1 MVEINK
7 ISTTEFKFKQLV
19 RTIRSGSDVVIYS
32 PKSESSFM
40 ESDRSE
46 AVTDTSIAVEE
57 TIPRIAK
64 PVNLTT
70 KTVEEGEALPIL
82 PSWIYF
88 NFDPADYSVKTATL
102 DAILQS
108 DYANTK
114 NYAKN
119 QGWMESE
126 NHQIDKLFKSK
137 DVNSNINT
145 YDSHVQNSDNANW
158 MEKEAYYNLDNL
170 FETKTDSTKNYLS
183 KILLTGF

>member
-64 PVNLTT
+64 PVNLIT
-70 KTVEEGEALPIL
+70 KTV
-82 PSWIYF
+82 
-88 NFDPADYSVKTATL
+88 
-102 DAILQS
+102 
-108 DYANTK
+108 
-114 NYAKN
+114 
-119 QGWMESE
+119 
-126 NHQIDKLFKSK
+126 
-137 DVNSNINT
+137 
-145 YDSHVQNSDNANW
+145 
-158 MEKEAYYNLDNL
+158 
-170 FETKTDSTKNYLS
+170 
-183 KILLTGF
+183 